1 MASNVF
7 SQNFAT
13 QAPFGDLTLADNT
26 VAGGLLSFQ
35 DFPASQD
42 HYYEFNDFSQ
52 LQGINTGFADGIAA
66 GVEQLRFDDGFDEAS
81 STHTPEQL
89 PEWACAYCGVHNPS
103 CVVKCIYSGK
113 WFCNGRMGSSG
124 SCIVVHLVKSKC
136 REVQLHRD
144 SPLGEAVLECY
155 ASGNKNV
162 FSLGFVPVAGDNTV
176 VLLARDTPPNHPST
190 RDLGVDMSQWQPIIE
205 DRQFVAW
212 MVKVPSEEERLR
224 SRRLTPQQVTALEEL
239 WKAAPEARLEDLEGG
254 PEEPENQLTPAV
266 LRYEDAAQYQAVF
279 RPLVKLEA
287 DYDKASKEA
296 QRRENITVRWDVGLN
311 KKKLAC
317 FFTPQDDVEVKLM
330 MGDELRLKHRCP
342 SGRPAWEG
350 TGHVIITGGSSEE
363 VCLEM
368 AKPEVPEDTSVGFSL
383 EFVWKAT
390 SFERMSGALKLF
402 KDYSASI
409 SGYLFHILLGHEVEP
424 ITLRIPLPKASF
436 SAPNLPEL
444 NHSQLHAVRSVLQQP
459 LSLIQGPPGT
469 GKTVTSATIVYHL
482 CTTAGSQVLVCAP
495 SNVGVDQLAEK
506 VAATGLK
513 VVRLCAKSREAV
525 ASPVEHLTLHHQV
538 AHLNL
543 PGSELFRKLRQLKS
557 EKGGLTSQ
565 DERHFAQLRRSLEA
579 EVLAHADVVCATC
592 VGAGDARLA
601 ALRFQHVLVDECTQA
616 SEPEALIPLVLGA
629 KQVILVGDHCQLPP
643 VIMCKR
649 AAEAGLCQSLFERLR
664 LLGVKPIRLQVQY
677 RMHPCLSE
685 FPSNTFYEGTLQN
698 GAGAGDRRG
707 GAPAFPWPKPD
718 KPMMFWVQLG
728 AEEISASGTSYLNRT
743 EAANVEKLLTRFL
756 QAGVLPAQLG
766 VITPYEGQRANIVAT
781 LLRHGPLRQ
790 DLYKAVEVSSV
801 DAFQGREKDY
811 IIVSCVRSNEQS
823 GIGFL
828 ADPRRM
834 NVALTRARYGLILLG
849 NPRVLS
855 RQPLWNALLSH
866 FKEHE
871 LLVEGPLT
879 NLKPSMIALSQPK
892 RKFDRAA
899 FGVGGVGAGGMGAI
913 GRYHPPERVG
923 DPIPG
928 SLAAAAAA
936 AAAGAG
942 AGSAA
947 AAAMNGPSGMMPAG
961 PAAAAAGGFRAMDGP
976 GYSPFAGPSYAIP
989 AAGGFDS
996 SRPGRLSSSI
1006 SGRPQSSSSSSQLG
1020 LNTQPDFGLGA
1031 PGSSQSSFGVGG
1043 LGGYGDGVLG
1053 TGLSGL
1059 LNSQPGLMSQAGA
1072 MSQAGGS
1079 SGAVANGAA
1088 AAGVSV
1094 NLPGL
1099 GLSGFPDTQGLSQA
1113 SFGFGAG
1120 ADDPYGASLGLGG
1133 AGMDASGVLSQAGFD
1148 QSQIGDILGAP
1159 STQPAVG
1166 NKFGG

>member
-1 MASNVF
+1 MLLGSSGGLATQVAYGTADNSLGDGYPLSFASNVF
-7 SQNFAT
+7 T
-13 QAPFGDLTLADNT
+13 QDGFVDMHALAQGMDD
-26 VAGGLLSFQ
+26 SFLQ
-35 DFPASQD
+35 
-42 HYYEFNDFSQ
+42 Q
-52 LQGINTGFADGIAA
+52 LEVNGEEAQ
-66 GVEQLRFDDGFDEAS
+66 FDDVLEDGAS
-81 STHTPEQL
+81 NREQANAA
-89 PEWACAYCGVHNPS
+89 EWACAYCGVSSPS
-103 CVVKCIYSGK
+103 CVVKCLTTGK
-113 WFCNGRMGSSG
+113 WFCNERMGSSG
-124 SCIVVHLVKSKC
+124 SCIIVHLVKSKC
-136 REVQLHRD
+136 REVQLHKD

-155 ASGNKNV
+155 ASGNRNV

-176 VLLARDTPPNHPST
+176 VLLARDTPASGPAV

-205 DRQFVAW
+205 DRQFVKW
-212 MVKVPSEEERLR
+212 LVKPASEEERMR
-224 SRRLTPQQVTALEEL
+224 ARRLTAQQVAALEER
-239 WKAAPEARLEDLEGG
+239 WKTSPGARLDDLETAQ
-254 PEEPENQLTPAV
+254 EEPESTITPVA
-266 LRYEDAAQYQAVF
+266 LRYEDAAQYQGVF
-279 RPLVKLEA
+279 KPLVKLEA
-287 DYDKASKEA
+287 DYDKAMKEA
-296 QRRENITVRWDVGLN
+296 QRRDNITVRWDVGLN
-311 KKKLAC
+311 KKKLAY
-317 FFTPQDDVEVKLM
+317 FYFPQDDVEVKLM

-342 SGRPAWEG
+342 AGRPAWEG

-368 AKPEVPEDTSVGFSL
+368 VKPDVPDDTIVDFSL

-390 SFERMSGALKLF
+390 SFDRMNSAIKLF

-409 SGYLFHILLGHEVEP
+409 SGYLFHLLLGHEVEP
-424 ITLRIPLPKASF
+424 VPLRIPLPKTGF

-482 CTTAGSQVLVCAP
+482 CTTASSQVLVCAP

-506 VAATGLK
+506 IAATGLK
-513 VVRLCAKSREAV
+513 VVRLCAKSREAIS
-525 ASPVEHLTLHHQV
+525 SPVQHLTLHHQV

-543 PGSELFRKLRQLKS
+543 PGSDMFRKLRQLKE

-565 DERHFAQLRRSLEA
+565 DEKHYAQIRRSLEA

-698 GAGAGDRRG
+698 GAGSGDRSDSL
-707 GAPAFPWPKPD
+707 PAFPWPKPD

-756 QAGVLPAQLG
+756 QAGVLPSQLG
-766 VITPYEGQRANIVAT
+766 VITPYEGQRAHVVAT

-790 DLYKAVEVSSV
+790 DMYKAVEVSSV

-828 ADPRRM
+828 SDPRRM

-866 FKEHE
+866 FKQH
-871 LLVEGPLT
+871 VST
-879 NLKPSMIALSQPK
+879 
-892 RKFDRAA
+892 
-899 FGVGGVGAGGMGAI
+899 
-913 GRYHPPERVG
+913 
-923 DPIPG
+923 
-928 SLAAAAAA
+928 
-936 AAAGAG
+936 
-942 AGSAA
+942 
-947 AAAMNGPSGMMPAG
+947 
-961 PAAAAAGGFRAMDGP
+961 
-976 GYSPFAGPSYAIP
+976 GY
-989 AAGGFDS
+989 
-996 SRPGRLSSSI
+996 
-1006 SGRPQSSSSSSQLG
+1006 
-1020 LNTQPDFGLGA
+1020 
-1031 PGSSQSSFGVGG
+1031 
-1043 LGGYGDGVLG
+1043 
-1053 TGLSGL
+1053 
-1059 LNSQPGLMSQAGA
+1059 
-1072 MSQAGGS
+1072 
-1079 SGAVANGAA
+1079 
-1088 AAGVSV
+1088 
-1094 NLPGL
+1094 
-1099 GLSGFPDTQGLSQA
+1099 
-1113 SFGFGAG
+1113 
-1120 ADDPYGASLGLGG
+1120 
-1133 AGMDASGVLSQAGFD
+1133 
-1148 QSQIGDILGAP
+1148 
-1159 STQPAVG
+1159 
-1166 NKFGG
+1166 

>member
-1 MASNVF
+1 MANPFTQNIDFSTSN
-7 SQNFAT
+7 
-13 QAPFGDLTLADNT
+13 FGDLTLGDGAH
-26 VAGGLLSFQ
+26 LLTFQ
-35 DFPASQD
+35 EFPASQQYPLD
-42 HYYEFNDFSQ
+42 FTEFTQAANY
-52 LQGINTGFADGIAA
+52 ADGPDD
-66 GVEQLRFDDGFDEAS
+66 GLVQQVQQLKFDEGFDEAS
-81 STHTPEQL
+81 SSHTPEML
-89 PEWACAYCGVHNPS
+89 PEWACAYCGVFNPA
-103 CVVKCIYSGK
+103 CVVKCLQTGK

-124 SCIVVHLVKSKC
+124 SCIVVHLVKSKF
-136 REVQLHRD
+136 REVQLHKD

-155 ASGNKNV
+155 ASGNRNV

-176 VLLARDTPPNHPST
+176 VLLARDTAANSPAV

-205 DRQFVAW
+205 DRQFVKW
-212 MVKVPSEEERLR
+212 MVKIPNDEEKARAL
-224 SRRLTPQQVTALEEL
+224 RLTPQQVNS
-239 WKAAPEARLEDLEGG
+239 LEDLWKVLPDARIEDLDAAAA
-254 PEEPENQLTPAV
+254 EEPENQFTPVA
-266 LRYEDAAQYQAVF
+266 LKYEDAAQYQSVF
-279 RPLVKLEA
+279 KPLIKLEA
-287 DYDKASKEA
+287 DYDKAMKEA

-311 KKKLAC
+311 KKKLAY
-317 FFTPQDDVEVKLM
+317 FFFPQDDVEVKLM
-330 MGDELRLKHRCP
+330 MGDELRLRHRCP

-350 TGHVIITGGSSEE
+350 AGHVILTGGSSEE

-368 AKPEVPEDTSVGFSL
+368 AKPDVPDDTSVGFSL

-390 SFERMSGALKLF
+390 SFDRMGAVLKLF

-409 SGYLFHILLGHEVEP
+409 SGYLFHLLLGHELEP
-424 ITLRIPLPKASF
+424 ITLRIPLPKTGF

-506 VAATGLK
+506 IAATGLK

-525 ASPVEHLTLHHQV
+525 ASPVEHLTLHHQESVV
-538 AHLNL
+538 AHVNL
-543 PGSELFRKLRQLKS
+543 PGSEMFSKLRQLKS

-565 DERHFAQLRRSLEA
+565 DERHYAQIRRSLEA
-579 EVLAHADVVCATC
+579 EVLAHADVVCTTC
-592 VGAGDARLA
+592 VGAGDARVA

-707 GAPAFPWPKPD
+707 GTPAFPWPKPE
-718 KPMMFWVQLG
+718 KPMMFWAQLG

-756 QAGVLPAQLG
+756 QAGVLPGQLG
-766 VITPYEGQRANIVAT
+766 VITPYEGQRAHVVAT

-828 ADPRRM
+828 SDPRRM

-879 NLKPSMIALSQPK
+879 NLKPSMIALGQPK

-899 FGVGGVGAGGMGAI
+899 FGVGGVGAGAMGAI
-913 GRYHPPERVG
+913 GRYHPPEHVG
-923 DPIPG
+923 DPVPG
-928 SLAAAAAA
+928 PTAAAGAPATGAAAGKSSGLVHGSSPSPYAAAAAA
-936 AAAGAG
+936 
-942 AGSAA
+942 
-947 AAAMNGPSGMMPAG
+947 
-961 PAAAAAGGFRAMDGP
+961 DGLLDTWQV
-976 GYSPFAGPSYAIP
+976 YSPFAGPSYMIP
-989 AAGGFDS
+989 AVDGSKA
-996 SRPGRLSSSI
+996 SRLGSELVARQGT
-1006 SGRPQSSSSSSQLG
+1006 SGSSSQLAPF
-1020 LNTQPDFGLGA
+1020 TQPIELSDSKNNFLGFSSVDSLITQGGMASQGTLHSGVGVSDGSQLFGPA
-1031 PGSSQSSFGVGG
+1031 PGRIPSLLGLAGFSSDTPLSQNTLGFLPGAAGVA
-1043 LGGYGDGVLG
+1043 GVL
-1053 TGLSGL
+1053 
-1059 LNSQPGLMSQAGA
+1059 SQPGA
-1072 MSQAGGS
+1072 
-1079 SGAVANGAA
+1079 
-1088 AAGVSV
+1088 
-1094 NLPGL
+1094 
-1099 GLSGFPDTQGLSQA
+1099 GLSQA
-1113 SFGFGAG
+1113 GTDFLGF
-1120 ADDPYGASLGLGG
+1120 D
-1133 AGMDASGVLSQAGFD
+1133 SQA
-1148 QSQIGDILGAP
+1148 
-1159 STQPAVG
+1159 
-1166 NKFGG
+1166 